1 MWDGISRGCRIIYL
15 LMRLNRLKKTK
26 THNLAM
32 PQAHKKEVYT
42 RSLIEDPQ
50 LSEDK
55 VTGEFKG
62 FPLEYRNGV
71 IHLSK
76 EYRHIHAVIERWD
89 EGKKDHIKR
98 PVVFDSVKVTAEFRG
113 EDWCKGFYGTQ
124 IVINCGYATAEFKLD
139 EKKYKVDYGIFERDN
154 PNPREYLSG
163 GYSDFEDKRL
173 YFTGRFNSRV
183 REDFLPFRD
192 YGLVDILRFD
202 KHVAPLFMA
211 KVETGRK
218 NEKLVL
224 ELAVEAEYIG
234 RNYDIEKNPLP
245 LQPIF
250 KRAKE
255 AGVVDEL
262 IKYLRKEAWDKR
274 DHDRNAAVMKE
285 ISYGMGML
293 PERPLVSPEVSS
305 MLYKHMAH
313 SLDSV
318 VKALERFNEKP
329 TKQQEKEAA
338 EWLAFDNALKKV
350 DEMMA
355 KEDWSNTDRFALRVI
370 EEIKPICEPKKFAET
385 LKRLMEFKQDD
396 GMIQQ
401 LSAVYSPMYFRN
413 FIRRIGGDI
422 SDEELEDLFGKG
434 KERVGQYV
442 RGVADETRGRELLAL
457 SEAILKRC

>member
-1 MWDGISRGCRIIYL
+1 
-15 LMRLNRLKKTK
+15 
-26 THNLAM
+26 M
-32 PQAHKKEVYT
+32 PEAHKKAVYT
-42 RSLIEDPQ
+42 ESLIKNPQ

-55 VTGEFKG
+55 VTGSFRG
-62 FPLEYRNGV
+62 FPLEYSNGV
-71 IHLSK
+71 IYLSK
-76 EYRHIHAVIERWD
+76 EYHHIHAIIEWWD
-89 EGKKDHIKR
+89 EEKKTRVKR
-98 PVVFDSVKVTAEFRG
+98 PVVFDSVKVTAEFKG
-113 EDWCKGFYGTQ
+113 EDWCQGFYGDK

-139 EKKYKVDYGIFERDN
+139 GKKYKVDYGIFERDN
-154 PNPREYLSG
+154 PDPKGYLSG
-163 GYSDFEDKRL
+163 GYSDFEDKKRL

-183 REDFLPFRD
+183 REDFVPFRD
-192 YGLVDILRFD
+192 HGLVDVLRFD

-211 KVETGRK
+211 EVETGRK

-234 RNYDIEKNPLP
+234 REYNIEKNPLP

-262 IKYLRKEAWDKR
+262 IKYLRKEYWDKR
-274 DHDRNAAVMKE
+274 DHDRNAAVMNE

-305 MLYKHMAH
+305 MLYKHMAG

-350 DEMMA
+350 EEMIA
-355 KEDWSNTDRFALRVI
+355 KEKDWSSDTGRFALHVI
-370 EEIKPICEPKKFAET
+370 EEIKPICEPRKFAET

-396 GMIQQ
+396 GIIQQ

-413 FIRRIGGDI
+413 FVRMMGGDI
-422 SDEELEDLFGKG
+422 SNEELEEMFGKG

-442 RGVADETRGRELLAL
+442 KGLAEETKGKELLLL
-457 SEAILKRC
+457 SEEMLKRC